1 MIRFWER
8 ETREARIS
16 GVKGFALFTLPCL
29 PSPDREKG
37 SATSQ
42 GPPGS
47 ALSGTGMEQE
57 LHLSTALP
65 LWQGGVRSCK
75 CCRTFLLSWAALQ
88 RPERQTELRE
98 APKYADVLYEHDF
111 RAMSFT
117 VAQNWAGKLS
127 CDSALHTCEH
137 RSTQNQKQLK
147 KKKTQTS
154 VFQILGRKKKKKS
167 FPILVEG
174 FS

>member
-8 ETREARIS
+8 ETREARIC

-29 PSPDREKG
+29 PAPDHEKG
-37 SATSQ
+37 SATSW

-47 ALSGTGMEQE
+47 APSGTGMEQE
-57 LHLSTALP
+57 LHLGTALP
-65 LWQGGVRSCK
+65 LCRGGVRSCK

-88 RPERQTELRE
+88 RPECQTELGE

-137 RSTQNQKQLK
+137 RNTQKSK
-147 KKKTQTS
+147 TIAKKKTQTS
-154 VFQILGRKKKKKS
+154 VFQILGKKKNNKFLS
-167 FPILVEG
+167 N
-174 FS
+174 SR